1 MRNGADAEAGSSRDG
16 ADSGPE
22 EEDVHDADFRAGDAG
37 NGAASPAGSGASGAR
52 PPDQCLP
59 D

>member
-1 MRNGADAEAGSSRDG
+1 MEAGSSRDG

-22 EEDVHDADFRAGDAG
+22 EEDVHDADFRAGITQ

-52 PPDQCLP
+52 LP
-59 D
+59 DHCVLNCC